1 MAFQMLVDPD
11 GVPFSDYGTCGGMEI
26 GRQRSIL
33 SVGERGLWYWNEF
46 LRSDSH
52 SILLSYDWD
61 HRWASRP
68 QNTTTPFTSGSLRRS
83 PFCTRV
89 PS

>member
-1 MAFQMLVDPD
+1 MLVDPD